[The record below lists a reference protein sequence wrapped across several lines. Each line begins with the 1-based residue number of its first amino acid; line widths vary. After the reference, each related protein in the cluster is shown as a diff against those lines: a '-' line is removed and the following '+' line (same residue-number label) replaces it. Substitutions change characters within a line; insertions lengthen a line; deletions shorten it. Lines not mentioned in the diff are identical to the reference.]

1 MVHLDLSAR
10 EAETLATVLEGELSD
25 LSWEIAQADGSG
37 AKLEQRREILNR
49 VLDDLVEEEM
59 SCP

>member
-25 LSWEIAQADGSG
+25 LSWEIAQAEG
-37 AKLEQRREILNR
+37 ADVRLEQRREILNK
-49 VLDDLVEEEM
+49 VLDVLVEEET

>member
-25 LSWEIAQADGSG
+25 LSWEIAQAEG
-37 AKLEQRREILNR
+37 ADFRLEQRREILNK
-49 VLDDLVEEEM
+49 VLDVLVEEEA

>member
-10 EAETLATVLEGELSD
+10 EAETLATVLEGEVSD
-25 LSWEIAQADGSG
+25 LSWEIAQTEGADVR
-37 AKLEQRREILNR
+37 LEQRREILNK
-49 VLDDLVEEEM
+49 VLDVLVEEEA

>member
-25 LSWEIAQADGSG
+25 LSWEISQADGSDLR
-37 AKLEQRREILNR
+37 LEQRREILNKL
-49 VLDDLVEEEM
+49 LDDLVEEET
-59 SCP
+59 SCL